1 MSEFSKRIRDELD
14 FREEARN
21 AAMLRRNFQGEP
33 RVVVPEVV
41 TELVTR
47 RVLVLE
53 YVEGTR
59 IDRLHE
65 RLASGELDLQRLVE
79 TVVDAYIKMMLED
92 GVFHADPHAGNLLV
106 DPQGRLVLL
115 DFGMVLQVERETRRR
130 LVETVLAAARQDVD
144 GVINGFY
151 ELGILDPDVDRG
163 TVRDAAQSLMA
174 VSLRDDDLAAADPA
188 AGRAGTADVLRVAA
202 DAAVQPGLLRPGG
215 RARRGDRAPLRP
227 ELQRAR
233 DGPAGARPLGEAADA
248 GRARAGPA
256 RAASPTGPRRRSP
269 RRATLRDLVRRVERD
284 ELRVR
289 WHPRDTL
296 ELQRF
301 LAQQVR
307 RALLALFAFTI
318 AVIASVVYLATR
330 RLEVLVL
337 GLLIAFG
344 MFFVIFLLPTHLFQ
358 NPLRFRRRWPAAE
371 RVARSGPASGAAS
384 PSTARRACGTPPR
397 PRPWPAPGARGRRRW
412 PARIPLPASENST
425 TWRWLLIRSRSSPRT
440 SAISSRRTRAARRRS
455 SQWSQPWSTQAASAA
470 PASSWT
476 SVPSSR
482 ASGTHERHGQRH
494 AREIQLEVRGEV
506 LLRPAAPSRC
516 RKGRRP
522 SLRRGGLEAGPPALH
537 RRGESGSVQADL
549 SLRARRRRAGR

>member
-1 MSEFSKRIRDELD
+1 VRALVIFGRLLPFVLAFMWDRRCFLVLGRPRRRDAERHRLRAERLTATLAELGPTFIKLAQVFAARADILPEPYLSAIATLTDQVPPLPPGVAERVVREELGRDVGQVFGRFEPEPLAAASLGQVHRASYAGREVVVKVLRPGVEELVGEDLDVSFRILFLLNLLFPNHRTRAITAIVSEFSKRIRDELD

-21 AAMLRRNFQGEP
+21 AAMLRRNFQNEP

-65 RLASGELDLQRLVE
+65 RLAAGELDLARLVE

-115 DFGMVLQVERETRRR
+115 DFGMVLQVERDTRRR

-174 VSLRDDDLAAADPA
+174 VSLKDETSPRQIQRLVEQVLSTFYEWPLMLPSNLVYF
-188 AGRAGTADVLRVAA
+188 GRAGVLVEGI
-202 DAAVQPGLLRPGG
+202 GLRYDPNFNAL
-215 RARRGDRAPLRP
+215 AM
-227 ELQRAR
+227 
-233 DGPAGARPLGEAADA
+233 ARPVLARSAKRLVRGVLEQDPRTRVTDWAQEAFAL
-248 GRARAGPA
+248 AR
-256 RAASPTGPRRRSP
+256 
-269 RRATLRDLVRRVERD
+269 TLRDLVRRVERD

-307 RALLALFAFTI
+307 RALLALFAFTV

-358 NPLRFRRRWPAAE
+358 NPLRFRRRWPA
-371 RVARSGPASGAAS
+371 R
-384 PSTARRACGTPPR
+384 
-397 PRPWPAPGARGRRRW
+397 
-412 PARIPLPASENST
+412 
-425 TWRWLLIRSRSSPRT
+425 
-440 SAISSRRTRAARRRS
+440 
-455 SQWSQPWSTQAASAA
+455 
-470 PASSWT
+470 
-476 SVPSSR
+476 
-482 ASGTHERHGQRH
+482 
-494 AREIQLEVRGEV
+494 
-506 LLRPAAPSRC
+506 
-516 RKGRRP
+516 
-522 SLRRGGLEAGPPALH
+522 
-537 RRGESGSVQADL
+537 
-549 SLRARRRRAGR
+549 

>member
-1 MSEFSKRIRDELD
+1 MRALVIFGRLLPFVLAFLWDRRRFLVLGRPRRRDAERHRRRAERLTGTLAELGPTFIKLAQVFAARADILPEPYLSAIATLTDQVPPLSPGVAERVVREELGRDVGQVFGRFEPEPLAAASLGQVHRASYAGREVVVKVLRPGVEELVGEDLDVSFRILFLLNLLFPNHRTRAITAIVSEFSKRIRDELD

-21 AAMLRRNFQGEP
+21 AAMLRRNFQNEP

-65 RLASGELDLQRLVE
+65 RLAAGELDLQRLVE

-174 VSLRDDDLAAADPA
+174 VSLKDETSPRQIQRLVEQVLNTFYEWPLMLPSNLVYF
-188 AGRAGTADVLRVAA
+188 GRAGVLIEGI
-202 DAAVQPGLLRPGG
+202 GLRYDPNFNVL
-215 RARRGDRAPLRP
+215 AM
-227 ELQRAR
+227 
-233 DGPAGARPLGEAADA
+233 ARPVLARSAKRLVRGVLERDPRTRVTDWTQEAFTL
-248 GRARAGPA
+248 AR
-256 RAASPTGPRRRSP
+256 
-269 RRATLRDLVRRVERD
+269 TLRDLVRRVERD

-307 RALLALFAFTI
+307 RALLALFAFTV

-330 RLEVLVL
+330 RIEVLVL

-344 MFFVIFLLPTHLFQ
+344 LFFVIFLLPTHLFQ
-358 NPLRFRRRWPAAE
+358 NPLRFRRRWPA
-371 RVARSGPASGAAS
+371 R
-384 PSTARRACGTPPR
+384 
-397 PRPWPAPGARGRRRW
+397 
-412 PARIPLPASENST
+412 
-425 TWRWLLIRSRSSPRT
+425 
-440 SAISSRRTRAARRRS
+440 
-455 SQWSQPWSTQAASAA
+455 
-470 PASSWT
+470 
-476 SVPSSR
+476 
-482 ASGTHERHGQRH
+482 
-494 AREIQLEVRGEV
+494 
-506 LLRPAAPSRC
+506 
-516 RKGRRP
+516 
-522 SLRRGGLEAGPPALH
+522 
-537 RRGESGSVQADL
+537 
-549 SLRARRRRAGR
+549 

>member
-1 MSEFSKRIRDELD
+1 VRALVIFGRLLPFVLAFMWDRRRFLVLGRPRRRDTERHRLRAERLTGTLAELGPTFIKLAQVFAARADILPEPYLSAIATLTDQVPPLPPGVAERVVREELGRDVGQVFGRFEPEPLAAASLGQVHRASYAGREVVVKVLRPGVEELVGEDLDVSFRILFLLNLLFPNHRTRAITAIVSEFSKRIRDELD

-21 AAMLRRNFQGEP
+21 AGMLRRNFQNEP
-33 RVVVPEVV
+33 RVVVPQVV
-41 TELVTR
+41 AELVTR

-115 DFGMVLQVERETRRR
+115 DFGMVLQVERDTRRR

-174 VSLRDDDLAAADPA
+174 VSLKDETSPRQIQRLVEQVLNTFYEWPLMLPSNLVYF
-188 AGRAGTADVLRVAA
+188 GRAGVLVEGI
-202 DAAVQPGLLRPGG
+202 GLRYDPNFNAL
-215 RARRGDRAPLRP
+215 AM
-227 ELQRAR
+227 
-233 DGPAGARPLGEAADA
+233 ARPVLARSAKRLVRGVLEQDPRTRVTDWTQEALTL
-248 GRARAGPA
+248 AR
-256 RAASPTGPRRRSP
+256 
-269 RRATLRDLVRRVERD
+269 TLRDLVRRVERD

-307 RALLALFAFTI
+307 RALLALFAFTV

-330 RLEVLVL
+330 RLEVLIL
-337 GLLIAFG
+337 GLLVAFG

-358 NPLRFRRRWPAAE
+358 NPLRFRQ
-371 RVARSGPASGAAS
+371 
-384 PSTARRACGTPPR
+384 
-397 PRPWPAPGARGRRRW
+397 RW
-412 PARIPLPASENST
+412 PAR
-425 TWRWLLIRSRSSPRT
+425 
-440 SAISSRRTRAARRRS
+440 
-455 SQWSQPWSTQAASAA
+455 
-470 PASSWT
+470 
-476 SVPSSR
+476 
-482 ASGTHERHGQRH
+482 
-494 AREIQLEVRGEV
+494 
-506 LLRPAAPSRC
+506 
-516 RKGRRP
+516 
-522 SLRRGGLEAGPPALH
+522 
-537 RRGESGSVQADL
+537 
-549 SLRARRRRAGR
+549 

>member
-1 MSEFSKRIRDELD
+1 VRAFVIFGRLLPFVLAFMWDRRRFLVLGRPRPRDPERHRLRAERLTSTLAELGPTFIKLAQVFAARADILPEPYLSAIATLTDQVPPLPPGVAERVVREELGRDVGQVFQRFEPEPLAAASLGQVHRASYAGREVVVKVLRPGVEEVVGEDLDVSFRILFLLNLLFPNHRTRAITAIVSEFSKRIRDELD

-33 RVVVPEVV
+33 RVVVPEIV

-92 GVFHADPHAGNLLV
+92 GVFHADPHAGNLLI
-106 DPQGRLVLL
+106 DSQGRLVLL
-115 DFGMVLQVERETRRR
+115 DFGMVLQVERDTRRR

-174 VSLRDDDLAAADPA
+174 VSLKDETAPRQIQRLVEQVLSTFYEWPLMLPSNLVYF
-188 AGRAGTADVLRVAA
+188 GRAGVLVEGI
-202 DAAVQPGLLRPGG
+202 GLRYDPNFNAL
-215 RARRGDRAPLRP
+215 AM
-227 ELQRAR
+227 
-233 DGPAGARPLGEAADA
+233 ARPVLARSAKRLVRGVLEQDPRTRVTDWTQEAFTL
-248 GRARAGPA
+248 AR
-256 RAASPTGPRRRSP
+256 
-269 RRATLRDLVRRVERD
+269 TLRDLVRRVERD

-307 RALLALFAFTI
+307 RALLALFAFTV

-358 NPLRFRRRWPAAE
+358 NPLRFRRRWPA
-371 RVARSGPASGAAS
+371 R
-384 PSTARRACGTPPR
+384 
-397 PRPWPAPGARGRRRW
+397 
-412 PARIPLPASENST
+412 
-425 TWRWLLIRSRSSPRT
+425 
-440 SAISSRRTRAARRRS
+440 
-455 SQWSQPWSTQAASAA
+455 
-470 PASSWT
+470 
-476 SVPSSR
+476 
-482 ASGTHERHGQRH
+482 
-494 AREIQLEVRGEV
+494 
-506 LLRPAAPSRC
+506 
-516 RKGRRP
+516 
-522 SLRRGGLEAGPPALH
+522 
-537 RRGESGSVQADL
+537 
-549 SLRARRRRAGR
+549 

>member
-1 MSEFSKRIRDELD
+1 VRALVIFGRLLPFVLAFMWDRRRFLVLGRPRRRDAERHRLRAERLTGTLAELGPTFIKLAQVFAARADILPEPYLSAIATLTDQVPPLPPGVAERVVREELGRDVGQVFGRFEPEPLAAASLGQVHRASYAGREVVVKVLRPGVEELVGEDLDVSFRILFLLNLLFPNHRTRAITAIVSEFSKRIRDELD

-21 AAMLRRNFQGEP
+21 AGMLRRNFQNEP

-41 TELVTR
+41 AELVTR

-65 RLASGELDLQRLVE
+65 RLATGDLDLQRLVE

-115 DFGMVLQVERETRRR
+115 DFGMVLQVERDTRRR

-174 VSLRDDDLAAADPA
+174 VSLKDETSPRQIQRLVEQVLNTFYEWPLMLPSNLVYF
-188 AGRAGTADVLRVAA
+188 GRAGVLVEGI
-202 DAAVQPGLLRPGG
+202 GLRYDPNFNAL
-215 RARRGDRAPLRP
+215 AM
-227 ELQRAR
+227 
-233 DGPAGARPLGEAADA
+233 ARPVLDRSAKRLIRGVLEQDPRTRVTDWTQEAFTL
-248 GRARAGPA
+248 AR
-256 RAASPTGPRRRSP
+256 
-269 RRATLRDLVRRVERD
+269 TLRDLVRRVERD

-358 NPLRFRRRWPAAE
+358 NPLRFRRRWPA
-371 RVARSGPASGAAS
+371 R
-384 PSTARRACGTPPR
+384 
-397 PRPWPAPGARGRRRW
+397 
-412 PARIPLPASENST
+412 
-425 TWRWLLIRSRSSPRT
+425 
-440 SAISSRRTRAARRRS
+440 
-455 SQWSQPWSTQAASAA
+455 
-470 PASSWT
+470 
-476 SVPSSR
+476 
-482 ASGTHERHGQRH
+482 
-494 AREIQLEVRGEV
+494 
-506 LLRPAAPSRC
+506 
-516 RKGRRP
+516 
-522 SLRRGGLEAGPPALH
+522 
-537 RRGESGSVQADL
+537 
-549 SLRARRRRAGR
+549 

>member
-1 MSEFSKRIRDELD
+1 VRALVVFVRLFPFVLAFLLDRRRFLVLGRPRRRVAKHHQQRAERLTRTLADLGPTFIKLAQVFAARADILPEPYLSAIGTLTDRVPPLAPGEAERVIREELGRDVSQVFERFEAEPLAAASLGQVHRASYAGREVVVKVLRPGVEEIVGDDLDVSFRILFLLNVLFPNHHTRAITAIVSEFSKRIRDELD

-21 AAMLRRNFQGEP
+21 AATLRRNFQSEP

-41 TELVTR
+41 TELVSR

-65 RLASGELDLQRLVE
+65 RIASGELDLTRLVE

-92 GVFHADPHAGNLLV
+92 GVFHGDPHAGNLLV

-174 VSLRDDDLAAADPA
+174 ISLRDDVSPRQIQRLVEQVLQTFYDWPLMVPSNLVYF
-188 AGRAGTADVLRVAA
+188 GRAGVLVEGI
-202 DAAVQPGLLRPGG
+202 GLRYDPNFNALAMARPVLG
-215 RARRGDRAPLRP
+215 RAATRLVQGFLDQDPRTRITDWTQEALTT
-227 ELQRAR
+227 AR
-233 DGPAGARPLGEAADA
+233 
-248 GRARAGPA
+248 
-256 RAASPTGPRRRSP
+256 
-269 RRATLRDLVRRVERD
+269 TLRDLVRRVERD

-318 AVIASVVYLATR
+318 AILTSVIYLATR
-330 RLEVLVL
+330 RLEVLVV
-337 GLLIAFG
+337 GLVIAFG
-344 MFFVIFLLPTHLFQ
+344 MFLVIFLLPTHLFQ
-358 NPLRFRRRWPAAE
+358 NPLRFRRNWP
-371 RVARSGPASGAAS
+371 
-384 PSTARRACGTPPR
+384 
-397 PRPWPAPGARGRRRW
+397 
-412 PARIPLPASENST
+412 
-425 TWRWLLIRSRSSPRT
+425 
-440 SAISSRRTRAARRRS
+440 
-455 SQWSQPWSTQAASAA
+455 
-470 PASSWT
+470 
-476 SVPSSR
+476 
-482 ASGTHERHGQRH
+482 
-494 AREIQLEVRGEV
+494 
-506 LLRPAAPSRC
+506 
-516 RKGRRP
+516 
-522 SLRRGGLEAGPPALH
+522 H
-537 RRGESGSVQADL
+537 R
-549 SLRARRRRAGR
+549 

>member
-1 MSEFSKRIRDELD
+1 VRAFVIFGRLLPFVLAFMWDRRRFLVLGRPRRRTAERHRLRAERLTATLAELGPTFIKLAQVFAARADILPEPYLSAIATLTDQVPPLPPGVAERVVREELGRDVGQVFGRFEPEPLAAASLGQVHRASYAGREVVVKVLRPGVDELVGEDLDVSFRILFLLNLLFPGHHTRAITAIVSEFSKRIRDELD

-21 AAMLRRNFQGEP
+21 AGMLRRNFQHEP

-41 TELVTR
+41 AELVTR

-65 RLASGELDLQRLVE
+65 RLASGELDLQRLIE

-130 LVETVLAAARQDVD
+130 LVGAVIAAARQDVD
-144 GVINGFY
+144 GLINAFY

-174 VSLRDDDLAAADPA
+174 VSLKDETSPRQIQRLVEQVLNTFYEWPLMLPSNLVYF
-188 AGRAGTADVLRVAA
+188 GRAGVLVEGI
-202 DAAVQPGLLRPGG
+202 GLRYDPNFNAL
-215 RARRGDRAPLRP
+215 AM
-227 ELQRAR
+227 
-233 DGPAGARPLGEAADA
+233 ARPVLARSAKRLVRGVLEQDPRTRVTDWTQEAFTL
-248 GRARAGPA
+248 AR
-256 RAASPTGPRRRSP
+256 
-269 RRATLRDLVRRVERD
+269 TLRDLVRRVERD

-307 RALLALFAFTI
+307 RALLALFAFTV

-358 NPLRFRRRWPAAE
+358 NPLRFR
-371 RVARSGPASGAAS
+371 G
-384 PSTARRACGTPPR
+384 
-397 PRPWPAPGARGRRRW
+397 RW
-412 PARIPLPASENST
+412 PAR
-425 TWRWLLIRSRSSPRT
+425 
-440 SAISSRRTRAARRRS
+440 
-455 SQWSQPWSTQAASAA
+455 
-470 PASSWT
+470 
-476 SVPSSR
+476 
-482 ASGTHERHGQRH
+482 
-494 AREIQLEVRGEV
+494 
-506 LLRPAAPSRC
+506 
-516 RKGRRP
+516 
-522 SLRRGGLEAGPPALH
+522 
-537 RRGESGSVQADL
+537 
-549 SLRARRRRAGR
+549 